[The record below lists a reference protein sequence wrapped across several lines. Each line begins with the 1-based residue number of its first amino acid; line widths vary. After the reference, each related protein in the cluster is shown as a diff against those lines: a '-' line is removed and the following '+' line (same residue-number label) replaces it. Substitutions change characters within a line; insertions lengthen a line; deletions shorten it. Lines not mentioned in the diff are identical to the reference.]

1 MDDLYTPNLTE
12 VERAFEEDLLAREGR
27 DHHRGPNNRTL
38 SAENAVVDSVFSSG
52 RTGYVTITY
61 EDRGRRRQT
70 VTLVVSQSTRITDQ
84 FGNRMSFRGLSKN
97 MVVNARFSSIMTRSI
112 PPQSN
117 AFSITVVKED
127 AYSLIDEG
135 RVISVTRDN
144 RFHFLLT
151 GNPRDINTQTRYV
164 ISRDTKVRDRRG
176 NRISINDLRPG
187 DWVRIERASFQ
198 TASIPPQTNA
208 LSVQI
213 M

>member
-12 VERAFEEDLLAREGR
+12 VEKFFEEGLIARENRG
-27 DHHRGPNNRTL
+27 HHGGPSRTIT
-38 SAENAVVDSVFSSG
+38 AENAIVDAVFSSNRNG
-52 RTGYVTITY
+52 FVTITY
-61 EDRGRRRQT
+61 EGRGRQRET
-70 VTLVVSQSTRITDQ
+70 VTLVVSPSTRITDQ
-84 FGNRMSFRGLSKN
+84 FGNRMNFRGLRKN
-97 MVVNARFSSIMTRSI
+97 MVVNARFSSMMTRSI

-117 AFSITVVKED
+117 AYSITVVKED
-127 AYSLIDEG
+127 ASSLIDEG

-164 ISRDTKVRDRRG
+164 ISRDTKIRNRRG
-176 NRISINDLRPG
+176 NRISINDIRPG

-198 TASIPPQTNA
+198 TASIPPQTSA
-208 LSVQI
+208 FSVQI